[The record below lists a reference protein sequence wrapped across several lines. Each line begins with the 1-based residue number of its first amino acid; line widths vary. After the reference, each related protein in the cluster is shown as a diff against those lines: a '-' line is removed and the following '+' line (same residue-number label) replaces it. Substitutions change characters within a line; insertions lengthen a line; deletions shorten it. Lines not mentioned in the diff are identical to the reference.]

1 MDISIFND
9 ITTEDQLQL
18 IEVESSGYVGLYVE
32 MNDIKQ
38 RGYVKAKAKTIND
51 LLKKVERA
59 RIDKVKDF
67 KAGVTAEAKEIA
79 ERLLLANKPF
89 TLLLDEYNEE
99 RAKVLAA
106 EKARVKAIEDAQ
118 QLENDHE
125 LALLMN
131 DKHDHLNKFAVDNM
145 RVTNNAILGVLKSY
159 GISEDDGVLVVKL
172 IAKGILPNVTINYQE

>member
-18 IEVESSGYVGLYVE
+18 IEVESSSYQGLYVE

-38 RGYVKAKAKTIND
+38 RGYVKAKAKTITD
-51 LLKKVERA
+51 CIKAIEKAKKNK
-59 RIDKVKDF
+59 ISKFKVDIS
-67 KAGVTAEAKEIA
+67 GVANTLIK
-79 ERLLLANKPF
+79 RLEDANKPF
-89 TLLLDEYNEE
+89 SSLLDEYNTE
-99 RAKVLAA
+99 RAKELLA
-106 EKARVKAIEDAQ
+106 EKARVKAIKDAQ

-172 IAKGILPNVTINYQE
+172 IAKGILPNVTINY